1 MTIGKRLIA
10 LLAVP
15 LVGLLALGILAHFQL
30 STIEERSRFVAESQ
44 LASVAV
50 LGNIARRF
58 AEIRVNL
65 RSFLLATDQRHRSA
79 ARDAFDEDDQT
90 LTQLLQQFSD
100 SFVTDERNRR
110 LLGDFRTLSQQYIRE
125 ARHVMALAEAGRHDD
140 ALEYFDATIGPLGV
154 SLSKATSEWIEYNRD
169 VGSRA
174 ARAAL
179 DAIEKTRTQIIAADL
194 IALLLTGLLGVVTFR
209 RLVNPIQALERSVKT
224 IAAGDYTE
232 SVPFTGASDETG
244 SLARSIEVLKQG
256 AAAIDEQR
264 WVKSSASGVVGELQG
279 TNSLEEFG
287 QRLLSGLVPLLGG
300 GVAGFYVFD
309 EKSRQLSAHRCVRPR
324 SRCANPQPRSASARA
339 WWDSALATADRS
351 RSPIFRLTICASPR
365 ASGPP
370 PRCRSWHHRCSRKTH
385 CWAWSRR
392 RRSTR
397 STRARAPC
405 SASCCRWWR

>member
-15 LVGLLALGILAHFQL
+15 LVGLLALGILAHVQL

-58 AEIRVNL
+58 AEVRVNL

-90 LTQLLQQFSD
+90 LTQLLQQFGD

-140 ALEYFDATIGPLGV
+140 ALAYFDATIGPLGV

-179 DAIEKTRTQIIAADL
+179 DAIDNTRTQIIAADL

-279 TNSLEEFG
+279 ATSLEAFG
-287 QRLLSGLVPLLGG
+287 RAPAVRPGAPARRRRRRVLRLRRDI
-300 GVAGFYVFD
+300 A
-309 EKSRQLSAHRCVRPR
+309 SALARRCLRPRGRCAIRGRVRPR
-324 SRCANPQPRSASARA
+324 RGPGGTVRPRRQTGHAHQSSA
-339 WWDSALATADRS
+339 
-351 RSPIFRLTICASPR
+351 
-365 ASGPP
+365 
-370 PRCRSWHHRCSRKTH
+370 
-385 CWAWSRR
+385 
-392 RRSTR
+392 
-397 STRARAPC
+397 
-405 SASCCRWWR
+405 